1 MEDQQ
6 IVDDPTKIN
15 LYHFVY
21 NVVAPITAPIGHQIE
36 DDVSEPETEWR
47 APGGVAYRV
56 NMQDENSARWWR
68 YVRGTAKGCRG
79 KFTGSLAEMLCCEHR
94 KPHWFVSHWWG
105 EPVLDFVMCLK
116 EHCDTFKLDA
126 AEVLYWVCAYAN
138 NQTRITHEL
147 GTEGPLLSPF
157 FKALELA
164 QGAVLVLDSGAEVV
178 RRMWCGFEN
187 VVIAKQKKPVV
198 LVTCVDGR
206 GTALTVE
213 PTPVDVAKAIRSTF
227 PAPVHHFE
235 RQKGFPLESL
245 QTMRVTRLQTAQT
258 ALPEDRVMITETV
271 QQELGGFEA
280 ANSQMRLLAA
290 ENLAARG
297 FLGETVVRELETAVR
312 PFNLTCDAAMF
323 EEAVERFNL
332 SLRCCARLSVMD
344 GLDDTKAACIGDM
357 LGDAAHLAVL
367 QLAGGSD
374 FGNIG
379 MIAISDALPTL
390 LQLQQI
396 SLNLDQTQVTDGG
409 AIAIGSALQ
418 HLKQLRQI
426 NLNFMVTKVT
436 DGGAIAIGN
445 SLQNLKQLQQITLKF
460 RWTEVTD
467 GGAIAIGNGLRGLEQ
482 LQQINLDFTLTQVT
496 DGGAIAIGS
505 ALQHLKQLRQINL
518 NFMGTKVTDGGAIA
532 IGNSLQNLKQLQ
544 QITLKFRWT
553 EVTDG
558 GAIAIGNGL
567 RGLEQLQQINLDFTL
582 TQVTDGGAIAI
593 GSALQ
598 HLKQLRQINLN
609 FMGTKVA
616 DGGAIAIG
624 NALQHLKQLQ
634 QITLDFFKTQVADGG
649 AIAIGNGLRGL
660 EQLQD
665 IYMNFADTQVADG
678 GAIAI
683 GNGLQN
689 LKQLQQIT
697 LNFGRTQVADGGA
710 VAIGSALQHLKQ
722 LRQITL
728 VFWDTQ
734 VTDGGAIAIGNGL
747 QQLKQLQ
754 QIMLYFS
761 KTQVADGGAIAIG
774 NGLRGLEQLQVI
786 YMNFADTA
794 VTDETKQTIRE
805 ALEKPSVWVTMY

>member
-164 QGAVLVLDSGAEVV
+164 QGAVLVLDSGTEVV

-187 VVIAKQKKPVV
+187 VVIARQQKPVV
-198 LVTCVDGR
+198 LVTFVDGC
-206 GTALTVE
+206 GTALAVK
-213 PTPVDVAKAIRSTF
+213 PTPADVAKANSYYPAR
-227 PAPVHHFE
+227 PAPHHHAQ

-245 QTMRVTRLQTAQT
+245 QTMLVTRLQTAQT

-290 ENLAARG
+290 ENLAAKG
-297 FLGETVVRELETAVR
+297 GYLGETVVRELGAAVR
-312 PFNLTCDAAMF
+312 PFNLTCRAAEF
-323 EEAVERFNL
+323 EEAVERYNL
-332 SLRCCARLSVMD
+332 SLRRCARLYVTRGPTSPSGALQ

-367 QLAGGSD
+367 RLAGGSD
-374 FGNIG
+374 VGNIG
-379 MIAISDALPTL
+379 MIAISDALRTL

-396 SLNLDQTQVTDGG
+396 SLY
-409 AIAIGSALQ
+409 
-418 HLKQLRQI
+418 
-426 NLNFMVTKVT
+426 LNRTK
-436 DGGAIAIGN
+436 
-445 SLQNLKQLQQITLKF
+445 
-460 RWTEVTD
+460 VTD

-482 LQQINLDFTLTQVT
+482 LQQITLQF
-496 DGGAIAIGS
+496 IG
-505 ALQHLKQLRQINL
+505 
-518 NFMGTKVTDGGAIA
+518 
-532 IGNSLQNLKQLQ
+532 
-544 QITLKFRWT
+544 
-553 EVTDG
+553 
-558 GAIAIGNGL
+558 
-567 RGLEQLQQINLDFTL
+567 
-582 TQVTDGGAIAI
+582 
-593 GSALQ
+593 
-598 HLKQLRQINLN
+598 
-609 FMGTKVA
+609 
-616 DGGAIAIG
+616 
-624 NALQHLKQLQ
+624 
-634 QITLDFFKTQVADGG
+634 
-649 AIAIGNGLRGL
+649 
-660 EQLQD
+660 
-665 IYMNFADTQVADG
+665 
-678 GAIAI
+678 
-683 GNGLQN
+683 
-689 LKQLQQIT
+689 
-697 LNFGRTQVADGGA
+697 TQVADGGA

-728 VFWDTQ
+728 VFED
-734 VTDGGAIAIGNGL
+734 
-747 QQLKQLQ
+747 
-754 QIMLYFS
+754 
-761 KTQVADGGAIAIG
+761 TQVADGGAIAIG
-774 NGLRGLEQLQVI
+774 NGLQHLKQLQQITLRFESTKV
-786 YMNFADTA
+786 ADGGAIAIGTALQQLKQLQQIVLSFWRTQVADGGAIAIGNVLQQLKQLQQITLYFNNTA
-794 VTDETKQTIRE
+794 VTHETRQTIRE
-805 ALEKPSVWVTMY
+805 ALEKPSVRVTMH

>member
-1 MEDQQ
+1 MQRQLDEACIFLQLHSEYVTCRDFSRIPTEFRCITLSDLLLIARFIEQNCAQSQWVDARPSALDKNIMEDQQ

-116 EHCDTFKLDA
+116 EHCGTFKLDA
-126 AEVLYWVCAYAN
+126 EEVLYWVCAYAN

-290 ENLAARG
+290 ENLAAKG
-297 FLGETVVRELETAVR
+297 GYLGETVVRELGAAVR
-312 PFNLTCDAAMF
+312 PFNLTCRAAEF
-323 EEAVERFNL
+323 EEAVERYNL
-332 SLRCCARLSVMD
+332 SLRRCARLYVTRGPTSPSGALQ

-367 QLAGGSD
+367 RLAGGSD
-374 FGNIG
+374 VGNIG
-379 MIAISDALPTL
+379 MIAISDALRTL

-396 SLNLDQTQVTDGG
+396 SLY
-409 AIAIGSALQ
+409 
-418 HLKQLRQI
+418 
-426 NLNFMVTKVT
+426 LNRTK
-436 DGGAIAIGN
+436 
-445 SLQNLKQLQQITLKF
+445 
-460 RWTEVTD
+460 VTD

-482 LQQINLDFTLTQVT
+482 LQQITLQF
-496 DGGAIAIGS
+496 IG
-505 ALQHLKQLRQINL
+505 
-518 NFMGTKVTDGGAIA
+518 
-532 IGNSLQNLKQLQ
+532 
-544 QITLKFRWT
+544 
-553 EVTDG
+553 
-558 GAIAIGNGL
+558 
-567 RGLEQLQQINLDFTL
+567 
-582 TQVTDGGAIAI
+582 
-593 GSALQ
+593 
-598 HLKQLRQINLN
+598 
-609 FMGTKVA
+609 
-616 DGGAIAIG
+616 
-624 NALQHLKQLQ
+624 
-634 QITLDFFKTQVADGG
+634 
-649 AIAIGNGLRGL
+649 
-660 EQLQD
+660 
-665 IYMNFADTQVADG
+665 
-678 GAIAI
+678 
-683 GNGLQN
+683 
-689 LKQLQQIT
+689 
-697 LNFGRTQVADGGA
+697 TQVADGGA

-728 VFWDTQ
+728 VFED
-734 VTDGGAIAIGNGL
+734 
-747 QQLKQLQ
+747 
-754 QIMLYFS
+754 
-761 KTQVADGGAIAIG
+761 TQVADGGAIAIG
-774 NGLRGLEQLQVI
+774 NVLQQLKQLQQI
-786 YMNFADTA
+786 TLYFNNTA
-794 VTDETKQTIRE
+794 VTHETRQTIRE
-805 ALEKPSVWVTMY
+805 ALEKPSVRVTMH

>member
-1 MEDQQ
+1 
-6 IVDDPTKIN
+6 
-15 LYHFVY
+15 
-21 NVVAPITAPIGHQIE
+21 
-36 DDVSEPETEWR
+36 
-47 APGGVAYRV
+47 
-56 NMQDENSARWWR
+56 
-68 YVRGTAKGCRG
+68 
-79 KFTGSLAEMLCCEHR
+79 
-94 KPHWFVSHWWG
+94 
-105 EPVLDFVMCLK
+105 
-116 EHCDTFKLDA
+116 
-126 AEVLYWVCAYAN
+126 
-138 NQTRITHEL
+138 
-147 GTEGPLLSPF
+147 
-157 FKALELA
+157 LELA

-367 QLAGGSD
+367 RLAGGSD
-374 FGNIG
+374 VGNIG

-396 SLNLDQTQVTDGG
+396 SLNLDQTQ
-409 AIAIGSALQ
+409 
-418 HLKQLRQI
+418 
-426 NLNFMVTKVT
+426 
-436 DGGAIAIGN
+436 
-445 SLQNLKQLQQITLKF
+445 
-460 RWTEVTD
+460 
-467 GGAIAIGNGLRGLEQ
+467 
-482 LQQINLDFTLTQVT
+482 
-496 DGGAIAIGS
+496 
-505 ALQHLKQLRQINL
+505 
-518 NFMGTKVTDGGAIA
+518 
-532 IGNSLQNLKQLQ
+532 
-544 QITLKFRWT
+544 
-553 EVTDG
+553 VTDG

-649 AIAIGNGLRGL
+649 AIAIGNGL
-660 EQLQD
+660 QQ
-665 IYMNFADTQVADG
+665 
-678 GAIAI
+678 
-683 GNGLQN
+683 

-697 LNFGRTQVADGGA
+697 L
-710 VAIGSALQHLKQ
+710 
-722 LRQITL
+722 
-728 VFWDTQ
+728 
-734 VTDGGAIAIGNGL
+734 
-747 QQLKQLQ
+747 
-754 QIMLYFS
+754 YF
-761 KTQVADGGAIAIG
+761 
-774 NGLRGLEQLQVI
+774 N
-786 YMNFADTA
+786 NTA
-794 VTDETKQTIRE
+794 VTHETRQTIRE
-805 ALEKPSVWVTMY
+805 ALEKPSVRVTMH